1 MLSFEGERIDFGAKK
16 PKLRRFEIRAFCDKM
31 RPLCTISASTFWKI
45 HPDIYIY
52 IYIYYYSILY
62 IILYYIILYY
72 IILYII
78 LYYIIL
84 YYIILYYIIL
94 YYIILYYIILYY
106 IIYSEK
112 NVNGNESSCWRKD

>member
-52 IYIYYYSILY
+52 IYYYSILY

-72 IILYII
+72 IILY
-78 LYYIIL
+78 YIIL
-84 YYIILYYIIL
+84 YYIL